1 MQTIGEKI
9 KKLRK
14 QKGVSQE
21 ETAFELGVTRQTVSK
36 WESGAMQPNAESI
49 RMLSDYFAVSPDYF
63 FGVQTA
69 AETETSQTVTEPAP
83 AFALAPALAKGK
95 TKAFIACLVLLI
107 VSTIAITVFV
117 ACTVGYGITAWSSMD
132 GYSVVTTYAQIEHRI
147 IFFSCLA
154 GSVISLGAVVGLV
167 VALIKLR
174 K

>member
-49 RMLSDYFAVSPDYF
+49 RMLSDYFGVSPVCF
-63 FGVQTA
+63 FGDEQTA
-69 AETETSQTVTEPAP
+69 EQTEASQAEPAP
-83 AFALAPALAKGK
+83 APAKDNK
-95 TKAFIACLVLLI
+95 RAFIICLVLLI
-107 VSTIAITVFV
+107 VSTIALTVFA
-117 ACTVGYGITAWSSMD
+117 ACTIGYGFSAWSSID
-132 GYSVVTTYAQIEHRI
+132 GYSVVTTYAQKEHRI
-147 IFFSCLA
+147 IFFCCLA
-154 GSVISLGAVVGLV
+154 GGVISLGAVVGLV
-167 VALIKLR
+167 VALLKLR

>member
-14 QKGVSQE
+14 QKGISQE
-21 ETAFELGVTRQTVSK
+21 EAAFELGVSRQTVSK

-49 RMLSDYFAVSPDYF
+49 RMLSDYFAVSPVYF
-63 FGVQTA
+63 FGGEQPA
-69 AETETSQTVTEPAP
+69 AVTETSQAVTEPAP
-83 AFALAPALAKGK
+83 AKD
-95 TKAFIACLVLLI
+95 TKRAFIICLVLLI
-107 VSTIAITVFV
+107 VSTIALTVFA
-117 ACTVGYGITAWSSMD
+117 ACTIGYGISAWSSID

-154 GSVISLGAVVGLV
+154 GSVISLGVVVGLV
-167 VALIKLR
+167 IALIKLR

>member
-49 RMLSDYFAVSPDYF
+49 RMLSDYFAVSPVYF
-63 FGVQTA
+63 FGGEQAV
-69 AETETSQTVTEPAP
+69 AETEISQAVTEPAHAP
-83 AFALAPALAKGK
+83 AFALAPAKDK
-95 TKAFIACLVLLI
+95 KRAFIICLFLLI
-107 VSTIAITVFV
+107 VSVIVFTLFMLGAIGYGVSYFTTNRGYYTVINPEVKPIFISCLIGSIISFGAIT
-117 ACTVGYGITAWSSMD
+117 
-132 GYSVVTTYAQIEHRI
+132 
-147 IFFSCLA
+147 
-154 GSVISLGAVVGLV
+154 GLV
-167 VALIKLR
+167 VALINLR

>member
-49 RMLSDYFAVSPDYF
+49 RMLSDYFAVSPVYF
-63 FGVQTA
+63 FGGEQA
-69 AETETSQTVTEPAP
+69 SEETETSQSAPEPVPAP
-83 AFALAPALAKGK
+83 APAKSK
-95 TKAFIACLVLLI
+95 TKAFIICLVLLI
-107 VSTIAITVFV
+107 VCVIAFTL
-117 ACTVGYGITAWSSMD
+117 CTLGAIGYGAT
-132 GYSVVTTYAQIEHRI
+132 YFTTNKGIYTVIDPEI
-147 IFFSCLA
+147 KPIFISCLI
-154 GSVISLGAVVGLV
+154 GSIISFGAVAGLIA
-167 VALIKLR
+167 ALIKFR